1 MIQATITD
9 YIKNDIHDDDPG
21 LEIDP
26 DDDLLGSGLLGSMEM
41 MRLVEHLE
49 TTYKFRVA
57 PQDMAIENFMTVAAM
72 TAYVE
77 RVRSDG

>member
-1 MIQATITD
+1 MMQQTIIA
-9 YIKNDIHDDDPG
+9 YIKNEIHDGDPD
-21 LEIDP
+21 LEIEP
-26 DDDLLGSGLLGSMEM
+26 EDDLLGSGLLGSMEM

-72 TAYVE
+72 SAYVE
-77 RVRSDG
+77 RVKG

>member
-1 MIQATITD
+1 MQELITD
-9 YIKNDIHDDDPG
+9 YIINEIHGGDTTLIIAP
-21 LEIDP
+21 E
-26 DDDLLGSGLLGSMEM
+26 DDLLGSGLLGSMEM

-49 TTYKFRVA
+49 RTYDFRVQ

-77 RVRSDG
+77 SVRKK